1 MASKISLKIEKCDG
15 NFLSMCVSCCLARL
29 FVVLSIKFYLG
40 FLKREPG
47 DTLKLQAKAKEML
60 ILGFIAQENYPLN
73 MVEMGFFFLGLKM
86 SIRCLQGDLQ

>member
-1 MASKISLKIEKCDG
+1 
-15 NFLSMCVSCCLARL
+15 MCVSCCLARL

-73 MVEMGFFFLGLKM
+73 MVEMGFVFFFFWFKNVYKM
-86 SIRCLQGDLQ
+86 FTRRPSIKE